1 MPTLDSKGSGGI
13 KRENIRSKG
22 LIAIGVIEGLL
33 VIGAEPET
41 AICPQPATLVY
52 NANCVLGRA
61 ICEAGTPPRRT
72 CDRTKV
78 GDFSPT
84 LKQTSDVDCPF

>member
-1 MPTLDSKGSGGI
+1 MPTLDSKGSGEM

-22 LIAIGVIEGLL
+22 LIAIGVIEGLV

-52 NANCVLGRA
+52 NANGVLGRA
-61 ICEAGTPPRRT
+61 ICEAGSPPRRT
-72 CDRTKV
+72 CDRTTV
-78 GDFSPT
+78 GDFPPT
-84 LKQTSDVDCPF
+84 LKQTTVVDSPF